1 MWTLVLW
8 DVDYT
13 LLDCDGL
20 GREAHE
26 AAFARVTGQP
36 PDGLPFLGGR
46 TDLGVLTGALRDHGF
61 TPTPGLLAEACAALS
76 AEFAHRAPL
85 LPGRGRVLAGVPAAL
100 AHLAA
105 DDHVVQAVLTGNLR
119 PIAELKLAA
128 FGLDT
133 HLDLDA
139 GAYGDEDA
147 DRAKL
152 VGLARERAAARRGG
166 EPAATVVIGDTPN
179 DITAGRRGGAHT
191 IGVATGRDTAG
202 DLRAAGA
209 DAVLGD
215 LTDLTALLAAL
226 PRDPTDGALSS

>member
-26 AAFARVTGQP
+26 AAFERVTGQGP
-36 PDGLPFLGGR
+36 QALPSLGGH
-46 TDLGVLTGALRDHGF
+46 TDLGVLTHVLSDHGI
-61 TPTPGLLAEACAALS
+61 TPTPRLLAEACAALA
-76 AEFAHRAPL
+76 AEFAALAPL
-85 LPGRGRVLAGVPAAL
+85 LPGRGRVLDGVADAL
-100 AHLAA
+100 THLAA
-105 DDHVVQAVLTGNLR
+105 DDRVVQTVLTGNLR

-133 HLDLDA
+133 HFDLDI
-139 GAYGDEDA
+139 GAFGDEDA
-147 DRAKL
+147 DRARL
-152 VGLARERAAARRGG
+152 VGLARDRATARQGSA
-166 EPAATVVIGDTPN
+166 PDATVIIGDTPN
-179 DITAGRRGGAHT
+179 DVAAGRRGGAYT
-191 IGVATGRDTAG
+191 IGVATGRDAAD

-209 DAVLGD
+209 DAVLDD

-226 PRDPTDGALSS
+226 PRDPTNNTILS